1 MQLAS
6 HHVSLTADETA
17 WQSCTPGAEKPLA
30 EHRRK
35 ADAKVALI
43 LRSPVAGTARSR
55 SSVPRRNRRSA
66 STRPREPSK
75 GMPAAA
81 NGMPAVPRARIV
93 FKMTICLVGLCVCGL
108 LYGVQG
114 NPMWL
119 PVAFYAVAWWAL
131 GFAAPSPARLPSRI
145 ALWSAFASCYL
156 VGNSWL
162 LVPVVGVLLDLTCRL
177 LWRTLPGLIAA
188 EAAARAPEQS
198 AFDNPSPM
206 PHRKRTPALPRE
218 KTA

>member
-1 MQLAS
+1 M
-6 HHVSLTADETA
+6 T
-17 WQSCTPGAEKPLA
+17 
-30 EHRRK
+30 
-35 ADAKVALI
+35 
-43 LRSPVAGTARSR
+43 
-55 SSVPRRNRRSA
+55 
-66 STRPREPSK
+66 SK

-93 FKMTICLVGLCVCGL
+93 IKVTMCLVGLCVCGL

-131 GFAAPSPARLPSRI
+131 GVAAPPAARLPTRI

-177 LWRTLPGLIAA
+177 LWRTLPGLVAA